1 MTQSNQDFAK
11 HRVAYFISPHG
22 FGHAA
27 RATSVMEAIYEIETS
42 IRFEIFT
49 RVPSWFFQES
59 LSVPFSYHS
68 LLTDIGMVQK
78 TPLREDLSKTIQHL
92 DDFLPFEHSLIDDLA
107 RQLKGLK
114 CELVIC
120 DIAPM
125 GILAAQEAGISS
137 VLVENFTWDWI
148 YQGYAS
154 FSEQINNHIEYLA
167 RIFDLVSYHIQTE
180 PVCLHRKADLLTLPV
195 SRKVKTP
202 DSKIRRQLRIPV
214 DKKVILITMGGIPE
228 KYTFVKALTSQ
239 PGVYFI
245 IPGGSESMELSENL
259 ILLPYHSDFY
269 HPDLVNAS
277 DVVIGKLGY
286 STLAEVYH
294 AGVPFGYISRLNFRE
309 SKRLAIYIER
319 EMPGIAIQEAD
330 FRAGDWV
337 SQLPKLLALQRTQR
351 RGPNGSEQIAT
362 YICELLKDNDSSNEI

>member
-27 RATSVMEAIYEIETS
+27 RATSVMEAIYEIESS

-92 DDFLPFEHSLIDDLA
+92 DDFLPFEHSLIDHLA

-125 GILAAQEAGISS
+125 GILAAQDAGISS

-180 PVCLHRKADLLTLPV
+180 PVCLHLKADLLTLPV

-294 AGVPFGYISRLNFRE
+294 AGVPFGYICRLNFRE
-309 SKRLAIYIER
+309 SKRLASYIER
-319 EMPGIAIQEAD
+319 EMPGISIQEAD
-330 FRAGDWV
+330 FHAGNWV